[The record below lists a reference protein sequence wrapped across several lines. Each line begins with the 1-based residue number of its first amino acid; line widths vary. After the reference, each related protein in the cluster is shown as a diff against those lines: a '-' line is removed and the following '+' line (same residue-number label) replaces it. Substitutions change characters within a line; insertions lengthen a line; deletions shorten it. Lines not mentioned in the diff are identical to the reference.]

1 MSLASG
7 TFSFLTLTIFLF
19 FNIIFDINFFR
30 KLNAGCYM
38 STTPP
43 FQILPPPPPFPFSP
57 LLVPLSCCC
66 CCRCST
72 PSCCHCQPLRP
83 QLLSLPLPL
92 RPLFPAYISLWLFH
106 SHFEIFFCIFIFIY
120 FISSLHFPVIFHPIL
135 RFFLHFY
142 ILFTLLVFFPLL
154 KLKKLWFYI
163 IFWKCFNNKFPILK

>member
-92 RPLFPAYISLWLFH
+92 RPLFPAYISLGLFH

-135 RFFLHFY
+135 RFFFTFLYFIY
-142 ILFTLLVFFPLL
+142 FISFFSIIKIEKIMILNNFL
-154 KLKKLWFYI
+154 KMFQ
-163 IFWKCFNNKFPILK
+163 